1 MNAPGFPTLGL
12 PGLFGTGLSQHA
24 RLITLASSQDSDLP
38 ESLAAEQFTG
48 REAVNELFCFDV
60 DALSTSTD
68 LDIGAFIG
76 EELALKLLQPDGS
89 RRAWHGLCTEAA
101 WLGADGGLARYRLR
115 LEPALALLARRRDS
129 WIFQDQNARDIVT
142 ELLADYPQV
151 QFDFDLTQELPAR
164 AICTQYRESDLAFFV
179 RLLASEGLSWRF
191 EHEGGKGDTRH
202 RLIIFDSRARAPA
215 TPGGDIIRF
224 HGVRA
229 TERDDAID
237 GFSARRRIAAN
248 GVAISSWD
256 PTRLLAPAFDQRS
269 NLDAGELPP
278 MWLYDG
284 SGERIASERGAAGT
298 HSELM
303 LQALELENKAFDG
316 TGAARRL
323 AAGHA
328 FQLTQ
333 HDRYPEGENAFTV
346 LWVRHEAR
354 NNFDTGIAQAA
365 RAGIENGTY
374 RNTFGCVRDTV
385 AVVPALTAAPNQITA
400 PGAQCAL
407 VVGLADSVSTTTR
420 DHQVRIQFAWQRG
433 SRPNAGGLAHDT
445 DADGCAPGNERSGTW
460 VRVAEA
466 LAGPNWGKL
475 FTPRVGTEV
484 LVDFLEGDIDRPV
497 IVAQLFTGSDL
508 PPFAAGVDSGIEH
521 AGTLSGIHSH
531 NFDGG
536 GFNQWQLDDTA
547 GQVRTRLATS
557 TAGTQLNLGYLVQQS
572 PGSAQ
577 RGAYRG
583 SGFELRTDAWA
594 VLRGGE
600 GVLLST
606 SARARQGC
614 GVTSTQMDAAEA
626 VSLLKGAQSLGKT
639 LGDAAAQQQAL
650 FSKDASKAQSDFIE
664 QLDPKAKGKHAGAV
678 NGQTALKAKSGVR
691 ELDAGQPVEKFAS
704 SVVLMDSAA
713 SINWA
718 TPAST
723 VLYAGQQ
730 LHWTTQSD
738 LHMTAAHTVSSV
750 AANAVSL
757 FTHGGGI
764 QAIAGNGPVSLQAH
778 TDGLEIVADKEITVI
793 SVNDCIE
800 IKAKQKIVLQAGQS
814 AITLEGGD
822 ITFACPGKFSV
833 KGGKHV
839 WDGGNHAG
847 ATASALP
854 EGVVTTACELV
865 SSARDTPASVEG
877 ALPPA
882 PNGLHSLRFAFEGAD
897 EVATILGLQGQKYR
911 IMDASNRSIA
921 SGVVGESGRLPRLDF
936 KGAEE
941 LTLAIGEDEWEIHEI
956 HPDGSSVD
964 PVSDMVPDADDPY
977 RTRLETDDGMHFSAD
992 LIATLIQ
999 PQGES

>member
-1 MNAPGFPTLGL
+1 MNAPGFPTL
-12 PGLFGTGLSQHA
+12 GLFGTGLSQHA
-24 RLITLASSQDSDLP
+24 RLITLTSGQDSALP
-38 ESLAAEQFTG
+38 EALAAEGFTG

-68 LDIGAFIG
+68 LDLDDFLG
-76 EELALKLLQPDGS
+76 EELTLNLLQPDGS
-89 RRAWHGLCTEAA
+89 RRSWHGLCLEAS

-115 LEPALALLARRRDS
+115 LEPALALLARRRDCY
-129 WIFQDQNARDIVT
+129 IFQDKNARDIVT

-151 QFDFDLTQELPAR
+151 AFDFDITQELPKR
-164 AICTQYRESDLAFFV
+164 AICTQYRESDLDFFI
-179 RLLASEGLSWRF
+179 RLLASEGLNWRF
-191 EHEGGKGDTRH
+191 EHATAQH
-202 RLIIFDSRARAPA
+202 RLIIFDSRALAPA
-215 TPGGDIIRF
+215 TPGDDVIRF

-237 GFSARRRIAAN
+237 GFSAQRRVAAD

-256 PTRLLAPAFDQRS
+256 PGQLLAPGFEQRS

-278 MWLYDG
+278 LWLYDG
-284 SGERIASERGAAGT
+284 SGERIVSERSAADT

-303 LQALELENKAFDG
+303 LQALERENKVFEG
-316 TGAARRL
+316 MGAARRL

-333 HDRYPEGENAFTV
+333 HQRYPEGENAYTV

-354 NNFDTGIAQAA
+354 NNFDTGIVQAA
-365 RAGIENGTY
+365 RGIENGTY
-374 RNTFGCVRDTV
+374 RNSFGCVRDTV
-385 AVVPALTAAPNQITA
+385 ALVPALTAAPLKATA
-400 PGAQCAL
+400 AGAQCAL

-445 DADGCAPGNERSGTW
+445 DSEGCAPGDERSGTW
-460 VRVAEA
+460 VRVAEG
-466 LAGPNWGKL
+466 LAGPNWGTL

-484 LVDFLEGDIDRPV
+484 LVDFIEGDIDRPV
-497 IVAQLFTGSDL
+497 IVSQLFTGQDL
-508 PPFAAGVDSGIEH
+508 PPFSAGVESGVDH

-531 NFDGG
+531 SFDGG
-536 GFNQWQLDDTA
+536 GFNQWQLDDTP

-557 TAGTQLNLGYLVQQS
+557 TANTQLNLGYLVQQS
-572 PGSAQ
+572 PGSSQ

-594 VLRGGE
+594 VVRGGE

-614 GVTSTQMDAAEA
+614 GVSSTQMDVHEA
-626 VSLLKGAQSLGKT
+626 VSLLKGAEALGKT
-639 LGDAAAQQQAL
+639 LGDAAAQQEAL
-650 FSKDASKAQSDFIE
+650 FSKDALKAQSEFIK

-678 NGQTALKAKSGVR
+678 GGQTALKAKSGSR
-691 ELDAGQPVEKFAS
+691 ELDAEQPVEKFATPI
-704 SVVLMDSAA
+704 VLMDSAA

-730 LHWTTQSD
+730 LNWTTQSD

-750 AANAVSL
+750 AANAASL

-778 TDGLEIVADKEITVI
+778 TDQLEIVADKEITVI

-814 AITLEGGD
+814 AITLEGGN

-833 KGGKHV
+833 KGGKHFFDSGARKAAEFPYLP
-839 WDGGNHAG
+839 DGQSEKENFIALNYRDASGEPMAG
-847 ATASALP
+847 VGYKIKFAD
-854 EGVVTTACELV
+854 GVVISGKLDQNGN
-865 SSARDTPASVEG
+865 ARHDNVPEKPICAEYEERTP
-877 ALPPA
+877 LPDSPWDPLA
-882 PNGLHSLRFAFEGAD
+882 AMLSKAD
-897 EVATILGLQGQKYR
+897 QMFTG
-911 IMDASNRSIA
+911 
-921 SGVVGESGRLPRLDF
+921 
-936 KGAEE
+936 
-941 LTLAIGEDEWEIHEI
+941 
-956 HPDGSSVD
+956 
-964 PVSDMVPDADDPY
+964 
-977 RTRLETDDGMHFSAD
+977 
-992 LIATLIQ
+992 
-999 PQGES
+999 